1 MANNYVFPGQMQPA
15 SYHVGNTNTQPMNTN
30 PTQQLL
36 QVIPISTREAVE
48 QFPMA
53 PNSTI
58 VFMNYN
64 ARKLW
69 IRSQH
74 YNGLSYDIEDF
85 NMLTNQDL
93 QNFQAQAQNQVQ
105 VQQNQNGSADYVTR
119 EEFDKLKASFEELM
133 K

>member
-1 MANNYVFPGQMQPA
+1 MANNYVFPGQTQPA
-15 SYHVGNTNTQPMNTN
+15 SYPVGSTNNQPMNTN
-30 PTQQLL
+30 TTQQLL

-53 PNSTI
+53 PSSTI

-74 YNGLSYDIEDF
+74 YNGLSYDIEEF
-85 NMLTNQDL
+85 TMLTNQDL
-93 QNFQAQAQNQVQ
+93 QNFQAQAQ
-105 VQQNQNGSADYVTR
+105 QNQNSFDTTNFVTK
-119 EEFDKLKASFEELM
+119 EEFDKLKKSFEEFI